1 MRFFL
6 ALRTGAAWVVALA
19 AGTAAAAAVP
29 NEVDLQTVLRLVRE
43 VSPRLALERAG
54 IAQAEADRI
63 TAGVYPNPIVPF
75 GQARP
80 SSGARTIFDARSQQ
94 DATVE
99 LPLLIAGQRAAR
111 IERAERALDAARARV
126 AAGSSTL
133 SAEAGAAFVTLLAA
147 QEKSAV

>member
-1 MRFFL
+1 MKTSA
-6 ALRTGAAWVVALA
+6 ALRTAAALAVALA
-19 AGTAAAAAVP
+19 TGHAGAAVP
-29 NEVDLQTVLRLVRE
+29 NEVDLQTVFRLVRE

-63 TAGVYPNPIVPF
+63 TAGVYPNPTLTL

-111 IERAERALDAARARV
+111 IERAERALDAAR
-126 AAGSSTL
+126 
-133 SAEAGAAFVTLLAA
+133 
-147 QEKSAV
+147 